1 MTVQDDIRER
11 ELCRVFGL
19 VWDQA
24 HSRGGEDAW
33 LRLDV
38 DGTEYRLSVEVKS
51 TTGNTVST
59 ARDVSMEHIKRW
71 RTKVF
76 VIGFYDSKDK
86 RPELQRLLCLT
97 PDDMAPWIDTIAAK
111 VEPDYKIAQRASRH
125 LDIDDLHEVCGEKTA
140 YSVEDAKRLHKAQWT
155 AAQYAKAVDMQIEGR
170 GMLSPAKMLSL
181 LRLRA
186 QYIAERGATL
196 NNPHITSEHLKQ
208 FIGTEREPRIDNAAA
223 TIRKLMTDFVQANP
237 LHPAVV
243 KVTP

>member
-1 MTVQDDIRER
+1 MTVQDDVRER

-19 VWDQA
+19 IWDQA

-38 DGTEYRLSVEVKS
+38 GGTEYRISVEVKS
-51 TTGNTVST
+51 TTRNTVST
-59 ARDVSMEHIKRW
+59 ARDVSMEHITRW
-71 RTKVF
+71 RSKVF

-97 PDDMAPWIDTIAAK
+97 PNDMAPWIDSIAAK
-111 VEPDYKIAQRASRH
+111 VEPDYKIAMRASRH
-125 LDIDDLHEVCGEKTA
+125 LRLADLHDVCGKKPA

-155 AAQYAKAVDMQIEGR
+155 AAQYKAAVDVTVAGR
-170 GMLSPAKMLSL
+170 GMLSPAAMLSL

-208 FIGTEREPRIDNAAA
+208 FWGTDRESRIDNAAA
-223 TIRKLMTDFVQANP
+223 TIRKLMTEFVEANP
-237 LHPAVV
+237 GHSAV
-243 KVTP
+243 TTASR

>member
-1 MTVQDDIRER
+1 MFASR

-19 VWDQA
+19 IWDQA

-38 DGTEYRLSVEVKS
+38 EGTEYRLSVEVKS

-71 RTKVF
+71 RSKVF

-97 PDDMAPWIDTIAAK
+97 PDDMALWIDSIAAK

-125 LDIDDLHEVCGEKTA
+125 LDLVDLHEVCGVNQA
-140 YSVEDAKRLHKAQWT
+140 YSVEDAKRLHKAQWQAT
-155 AAQYAKAVDMQIEGR
+155 QCIAAVDVKVDGR
-170 GMLSPAKMLSL
+170 GMLSPTAMLSL

-208 FIGTEREPRIDNAAA
+208 FWGTNREARIDNAAA

-237 LHPAVV
+237 DHPAVA
-243 KVTP
+243 TASP